1 MNTKGR
7 DTIEAILWV
16 VAMIGMLVLLLAIGE
31 LRELTKKASDIRTI
45 TNRK

>member
-7 DTIEAILWV
+7 DIIEGILWV
-16 VAMIGMLVLLLAIGE
+16 VAMVGMLALLLAIGE
-31 LRELTKKASDIRTI
+31 LRELTKKGSDIRTI